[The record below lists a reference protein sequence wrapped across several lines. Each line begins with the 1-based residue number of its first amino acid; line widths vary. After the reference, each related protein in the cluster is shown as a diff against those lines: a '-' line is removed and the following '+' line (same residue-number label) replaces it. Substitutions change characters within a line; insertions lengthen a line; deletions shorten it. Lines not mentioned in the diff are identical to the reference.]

1 MIIQKISLIDKLAG
15 WIMLVLG
22 TIVVCI
28 VAALMI
34 FPQKSEMESTGAP
47 QARDTGKK
55 PEQEKSSGEARHQI
69 NDAVK
74 MQVIILNQQIEILRL
89 QVCSEYRIPQD
100 ECLVNWPAGIVE
112 RRGTQ
117 KK

>member
-1 MIIQKISLIDKLAG
+1 MIIPKISLIDKLAG

-55 PEQEKSSGEARHQI
+55 PETAAQQEKSSGEARHQI

-89 QVCSEYRIPQD
+89 QVCSEYRIHQD
-100 ECLVNWPAGIVE
+100 
-112 RRGTQ
+112 
-117 KK
+117 

>member
-1 MIIQKISLIDKLAG
+1 
-15 WIMLVLG
+15 MLVLG
-22 TIVVCI
+22 TIVVCVI
-28 VAALMI
+28 TALMI

-47 QARDTGKK
+47 KTRDIK
-55 PEQEKSSGEARHQI
+55 EKSSFSAKQESPTAQPHQI

-100 ECLVNWPAGIVE
+100 ECLINWPAGYVE
-112 RRGTQ
+112 RRSATP

>member
-1 MIIQKISLIDKLAG
+1 MTIPKISLIGKLSG
-15 WIMLVLG
+15 WIMFILG

-28 VAALMI
+28 ITALMI
-34 FPQKSEMESTGAP
+34 FPGAP
-47 QARDTGKK
+47 QARDIGKK
-55 PEQEKSSGEARHQI
+55 PETTAQQEKSVSQPHQI
-69 NDAVK
+69 NDAIK

-112 RRGTQ
+112 RRAAMS